1 MFKIIALVILT
12 ITFGFDMF
20 LKIRSYLARNNKVPE
35 ELSDIY
41 DEETYLKWKKYK
53 AEHLMVDIIFSSISY
68 VITLVLILTNV
79 YALISGGVENVYLS
93 ALIVLGLNIGISLV
107 TGTISEYIKTMKIEE
122 KYGFNKSS
130 MKTFVADQIKGLILS
145 LLLVVGSVS
154 LFIALYTNIGD
165 YILIVFTAI
174 LFVFV
179 LFISFLYPFFSKIFN
194 KFKPLEEGELREK
207 LKALLE
213 KHNYQVKEIKVMDAS
228 RRTSKLNAYFT
239 GFGKTKE
246 IVLYDNLLEKVSP
259 EEIVAIFAHEMGH
272 GLHHDTLKGQ
282 TMSFLNIAIIVV
294 FAWLLAKFPQ
304 IYSDFGFAGL
314 NYGFAFIL
322 LMEIIMPL
330 ISIVLG
336 LLSSIRSR
344 KAEYAADKQAY
355 LEGYADE
362 LISGLKVLSKEN
374 FADLSPDPLVV
385 LLHYSHP
392 TLYQRMKAIEKLKQ
406 EEKEVK

>member
-145 LLLVVGSVS
+145 LLLVLGSVS

-239 GFGKTKE
+239 GFGRTKE

-282 TMSFLNIAIIVV
+282 IMSFLNIAIIVV

-385 LLHYSHP
+385 LIHYSHP

>member
-228 RRTSKLNAYFT
+228 RRTRKLNAYFT
-239 GFGKTKE
+239 GFGRTKE

-282 TMSFLNIAIIVV
+282 IMSFLNIAIIVV